1 MVTRQP
7 DGKALVQRDQLPAR
21 QRASK
26 LQRRE
31 ERVPEREFQS
41 VHLLNRRISVRIGLL
56 PIRLFLWDGAPP
68 MSFGTYSESSM

>member
-7 DGKALVQRDQLPAR
+7 DGKALVQCDQLPAR

-31 ERVPEREFQS
+31 ERVPEREFQR
-41 VHLLNRRISVRIGLL
+41 V
-56 PIRLFLWDGAPP
+56 FT
-68 MSFGTYSESSM
+68 F